1 MSTETTPKTEEPMD
15 PTAATPAPDPTT
27 PPALSGQEAIEAE
40 FSAAQDADIAAA
52 LAEADGE
59 NAGETGGTGTGAE
72 ETPAAAQPPA
82 EVPPA
87 AEPPA
92 GTPPESGHEEPP
104 ATPPDGADAI
114 AKARLDAERAAAGR
128 FGGELEKQKRRIAEL
143 EAQLAQANQGR
154 KPPESTPTPPAQP
167 ETPAAIDPD
176 APITDEERAVC
187 CGEGWKED
195 WGQDGADAEV
205 RKQRRIAQ
213 RYLGGRGGG
222 DIQKAVQ
229 EALATERAQA
239 ARDAAMDRFERDL
252 EAAVPGAKALDGAAD
267 SNGFGAYLD
276 GFQPGTALTRRAVVE
291 DALGRIGAGAK
302 GDDYERARQV
312 VVDVFK
318 GFGAKAPAQ
327 PQTSTRGPAVKA
339 AALDPARYVSP
350 SVGGGLPPAPGTA
363 AAKTYTRKAVDAYL
377 DRAAG
382 QGEDAYQK
390 AFAWVCQQEAAG
402 NIVD

>member
-15 PTAATPAPDPTT
+15 PTAATPAPDPTI

-52 LAEADGE
+52 LAEAERE
-59 NAGETGGTGTGAE
+59 NAGENGGETGAE
-72 ETPAAAQPPA
+72 ETPATEQPPA

-87 AEPPA
+87 EPPA
-92 GTPPESGHEEPP
+92 GTPGEKTGHEEPP

-143 EAQLAQANQGR
+143 EAQLAQANEGR
-154 KPPESTPTPPAQP
+154 KPPESTPATPTQP
-167 ETPAAIDPD
+167 EAPAIDPD

-187 CGEGWKED
+187 CGESWKED

-213 RYLGGRGGG
+213 RYLGARGGG
-222 DIQKAVQ
+222 DIQKAVH
-229 EALATERAQA
+229 EALAAERTQA

-291 DALGRIGAGAK
+291 DALGRIGAGAS
-302 GDDYERARQV
+302 GEDYDRARQV

-339 AALDPARYVSP
+339 AAVDPARYVSP
-350 SVGGGLPPAPGTA
+350 SVGVGRPPAPGTA

-402 NIVD
+402 TIVD